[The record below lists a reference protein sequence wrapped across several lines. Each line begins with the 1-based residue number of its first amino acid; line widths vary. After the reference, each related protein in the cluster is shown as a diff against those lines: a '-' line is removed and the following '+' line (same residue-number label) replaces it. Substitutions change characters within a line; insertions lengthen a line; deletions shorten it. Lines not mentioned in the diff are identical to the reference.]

1 VLEDWPVEDQV
12 EPRKPADSCAVL
24 ATAIGAQRRVLG
36 GHSQSKSRRL
46 KPKAIHE
53 LRVAIRRLL
62 SAFSLCGALG
72 LTLEGRSERRLRK
85 LLSRLAPARDAHVQ
99 LRQLAEL
106 LPTHPGAAPLLVEL
120 RRQRRAASRRAQKRL
135 QAFALAD
142 LGRDVSVLVGA
153 LRSASTSGAAV
164 SAAMLGRLAAGHLRV
179 ERQLCGASADD
190 PVALHAV
197 RLALKDYRYALE
209 ALAPV
214 LPASAHAV
222 AASCEELQGVL
233 GSAHDIHVLA
243 RTAREL
249 AERQDSA
256 AVLGLADALDEL
268 SEKAHA
274 VAAEALGR
282 TRLPWLI

>member
-1 VLEDWPVEDQV
+1 MEDQV
-12 EPRKPADSCAVL
+12 TPREPADSSAVL
-24 ATAIGAQRRVLG
+24 ATTIAAQRRVLG
-36 GHSQSKSRRL
+36 GHFQSKNRRL

-72 LTLEGRSERRLRK
+72 LTLEGRSRRRLRK

-106 LPTHPGAAPLLVEL
+106 LPTHPGTAPLLVEL
-120 RRQRRAASRRAQKRL
+120 RRQRRVASRRAQKRL
-135 QAFALAD
+135 QGFALAD
-142 LGRDVSVLVGA
+142 LDRDVSVVMDA
-153 LRSASTSGAAV
+153 LRSAITSSAAV
-164 SAAMLGRLAAGHLRV
+164 SAAMLGRLAAGHLTV
-179 ERQLCGASADD
+179 ERQLRGASADD

-209 ALAPV
+209 ALAKV
-214 LPASAHAV
+214 LPASAQTL

-249 AERQDSA
+249 GKRQDSA
-256 AVLGLADALDEL
+256 SVLGVADALDEL
-268 SEKAHA
+268 SKKAHA
-274 VAAEALGR
+274 AAAEALGR
-282 TRLPWLI
+282 TRLPWLT